1 MAVDLKTVHY
11 DYTVKRYPVKK
22 KVTRTWWGHKKTNI
36 EVMSES
42 VTTVGAY
49 GNELTLP
56 DYTDLA
62 TASRETLEKEIRLK
76 VARITIEGKAT
87 IHLDD

>member
-1 MAVDLKTVHY
+1 MTVDLKTVRY

-22 KVTRTWWGHKKTNI
+22 KVTRTWWGYKKNNI
-36 EVMSES
+36 EVIYDS
-42 VTTVGAY
+42 VTTVGSK

-62 TASRETLEKEIRLK
+62 TACRLS
-76 VARITIEGKAT
+76 
-87 IHLDD
+87 

>member
-1 MAVDLKTVHY
+1 MTVDLKTVRY

-22 KVTRTWWGHKKTNI
+22 KVTRTWWGYKKNNI
-36 EVMSES
+36 EVIYDS
-42 VTTVGAY
+42 VTTVGSK

-62 TASRETLEKEIRLK
+62 TASRETLEQEIRLK
-76 VARITIEGKAT
+76 VARI
-87 IHLDD
+87 LDVSPYYL